1 MNVRILKKLCKKAE
15 PILRDRY
22 RIDCCASDK
31 GESISVR
38 GKGWPRRQADVRDRF
53 GCYVDMLPNT
63 PIHSYRC
70 SYEYDEWDYRTAW
83 EELVESVSW
92 EYAIYKPDIDSDYVD
107 NGDMYDCFIFPDLS
121 TPAKVFA
128 LLKTEP
134 ARSSLEWK
142 DP

>member
-1 MNVRILKKLCKKAE
+1 MNLRILKKLSKKAE
-15 PILRDRY
+15 PVLRGRY
-22 RIDCCASDK
+22 GIDCCPSDH
-31 GESISVR
+31 GESISTS
-38 GKGWPRRQADVRDRF
+38 GKGWPRRQADSRDQF

-83 EELVESVSW
+83 EELVELVGW
-92 EYAIYKPDIDSDYVD
+92 EYAIYKPDIDPGYVG
-107 NGDMYDCFIFPDLS
+107 NGGMYDCFIFPDLS

-134 ARSSLEWK
+134 PKSMLDI